1 MPTPTEL
8 APASTRPYV
17 VPIFVTVHAD
27 HPEIA
32 LQEVDGIL
40 AQIAETDR
48 HLEVSAKVP
57 HRDDAVPS
65 LTFPSDA

>member
-1 MPTPTEL
+1 MV
-8 APASTRPYV
+8 AASPGVTRPFT
-17 VPIFVTVHAD
+17 VPIFVTVQAD

-32 LQEVDGIL
+32 LREVDGIL
-40 AQIAETDR
+40 TQIAETDR
-48 HLEVSAKVP
+48 HLEVSAKIP